1 VTPSTVRDKLKAA
14 VNITGLRV
22 YDTVPDGLIPP
33 ALVIGQL
40 SITWDLV
47 MARGADSA
55 EVDLILIAGRMSD
68 RAAQDYLDSFLTASG
83 TNSIKTKV
91 EADQT
96 LGGSVTSVRVVTATP
111 ISLTVSGVEML
122 AYRFA
127 VALWG

>member
-83 TNSIKTKV
+83 ANSIKTKI

-96 LGGSVTSVRVVTATP
+96 LGGSVSSVRVVSATP
-111 ISLTVSGVEML
+111 ISLTVAGVEML
-122 AYRFA
+122 AYRYA

>member
-1 VTPSTVRDKLKAA
+1 MTPSTVRDKLKLA
-14 VNITGLRV
+14 VNISGLRV

-40 SITWDLV
+40 AITWDLV

-83 TNSIKTKV
+83 ANSIKTKI

-96 LGGSVTSVRVVTATP
+96 LGGSVSSVRVVSATP
-111 ISLTVSGVEML
+111 ISLTVAGVEML
-122 AYRFA
+122 AYRYA

>member
-40 SITWDLV
+40 AMTWDLV

-96 LGGSVTSVRVVTATP
+96 LDGSVSSVRVVTATP
-111 ISLTVSGVEML
+111 ISLTVAGVEML

>member
-33 ALVIGQL
+33 ALVVGQL
-40 SITWDLV
+40 SLNWDLV
-47 MARGADSA
+47 MARGADSG
-55 EVDLILIAGRMSD
+55 EIDLILIAGRMSD
-68 RAAQDYLDSFLTASG
+68 RAAQDYLDSFLTATG

-96 LGGSVTSVRVVTATP
+96 LGGSVSSVRVVTATP
-111 ISLTVSGVEML
+111 LSLTVAGVEML
-122 AYRFA
+122 AYRYA

>member
-1 VTPSTVRDKLKAA
+1 VTPSTVRDKLKDA

-33 ALVIGQL
+33 ALVVGQL
-40 SITWDLV
+40 SLNWDLV
-47 MARGADSA
+47 MARGADSG
-55 EVDLILIAGRMSD
+55 EIDLILIAGRMSD
-68 RAAQDYLDSFLTASG
+68 RAAQDYLDSFLTATG

-96 LGGSVTSVRVVTATP
+96 LGGSVSSVRVVTATP
-111 ISLTVSGVEML
+111 LSLTVAGVEML
-122 AYRFA
+122 AYRYA

>member
-1 VTPSTVRDKLKAA
+1 MTPSTVRDKLKAA

-96 LGGSVTSVRVVTATP
+96 LDGSVTSVRVVTATP
-111 ISLTVSGVEML
+111 ISLTVAGVEML

>member
-1 VTPSTVRDKLKAA
+1 MTPSTVRDKLKAA
-14 VNITGLRV
+14 VNIAGLRV

-40 SITWDLV
+40 SIEWDLV
-47 MARGADSA
+47 FARGADSA
-55 EVDLILIAGRMSD
+55 TVDLILIAGRMSD
-68 RAAQDYLDSFLTASG
+68 RAAQDYLDGFLTATG

-96 LGGSVTSVRVVTATP
+96 LGGSVSSVRVVSATP
-111 ISLTVSGVEML
+111 ISLTVAGVEML

>member
-1 VTPSTVRDKLKAA
+1 VTPSTVRDKLKDA

-40 SITWDLV
+40 SLNWDLV
-47 MARGADSA
+47 MARGADSG
-55 EVDLILIAGRMSD
+55 EIDLILIAGRMSD
-68 RAAQDYLDSFLTASG
+68 RAAQDYLDSFLTATG

-91 EADQT
+91 EADQS
-96 LGGSVTSVRVVTATP
+96 LGGSVSSVRVVTATP
-111 ISLTVSGVEML
+111 LSLTVAGVEML
-122 AYRFA
+122 AYRYA

>member
-40 SITWDLV
+40 AITWDLV

-96 LGGSVTSVRVVTATP
+96 LDGSVSSVRVVTATP
-111 ISLTVSGVEML
+111 ISLTVAGVEML

>member
-1 VTPSTVRDKLKAA
+1 MTPSTVRDKLKDA

-33 ALVIGQL
+33 ALVVGQL
-40 SITWDLV
+40 SLNWDLV
-47 MARGADSA
+47 MARGADSG
-55 EVDLILIAGRMSD
+55 EIDLILIAGRMSD
-68 RAAQDYLDSFLTASG
+68 RAAQDYLDSFLTATG

-96 LGGSVTSVRVVTATP
+96 LGGSVSSVRVVTATP
-111 ISLTVSGVEML
+111 LSLTVAGVEML
-122 AYRFA
+122 AYRYA

>member
-1 VTPSTVRDKLKAA
+1 MTPSTVRDKLKLA
-14 VNITGLRV
+14 VSITGLRV

-40 SITWDLV
+40 SIDWDLV

-55 EVDLILIAGRMSD
+55 TVDLILIAGRMSD

-83 TNSIKTKV
+83 NNSIKTKV

-96 LGGSVTSVRVVTATP
+96 LGGSVSSVRVVSATP
-111 ISLTVSGVEML
+111 ISLTVAGVEML

>member
-1 VTPSTVRDKLKAA
+1 VTPSTVRDNLKAA

-33 ALVIGQL
+33 ALVVGQL
-40 SITWDLV
+40 SLNWDLV
-47 MARGADSA
+47 MARGADSG
-55 EVDLILIAGRMSD
+55 EIDLILIAGRMSD
-68 RAAQDYLDSFLTASG
+68 RAAQDYLDSFLTATG

-96 LGGSVTSVRVVTATP
+96 LGGSVSSVRVVTATP
-111 ISLTVSGVEML
+111 LSLTVAGVEML
-122 AYRFA
+122 AYRYA

>member
-1 VTPSTVRDKLKAA
+1 MTPSTVRDKLKLA

-83 TNSIKTKV
+83 ANSIKTKI

-96 LGGSVTSVRVVTATP
+96 LGGSVSSVRVVSATP
-111 ISLTVSGVEML
+111 ISLTVAGVEML
-122 AYRFA
+122 AYRYA

>member
-40 SITWDLV
+40 AMTWDLV

-96 LGGSVTSVRVVTATP
+96 LDGSVSSVRVVTATP
-111 ISLTVSGVEML
+111 ISLTVAGVEML

-127 VALWG
+127 VELWG

>member
-1 VTPSTVRDKLKAA
+1 MTPSTVRDNLKAA

-33 ALVIGQL
+33 ALVVGQL
-40 SITWDLV
+40 SLNWDLV
-47 MARGADSA
+47 MARGADSG
-55 EVDLILIAGRMSD
+55 EIDLILIAGRMSD
-68 RAAQDYLDSFLTASG
+68 RAAQDYLDSFLTATG

-96 LGGSVTSVRVVTATP
+96 LGGSVSSVRVVTATP
-111 ISLTVSGVEML
+111 LSLTVAGVEML
-122 AYRFA
+122 AYRYA

>member
-1 VTPSTVRDKLKAA
+1 MTPSTVRDKLKAA

-40 SITWDLV
+40 SIDWDLV
-47 MARGADSA
+47 FARGADSA
-55 EVDLILIAGRMSD
+55 TVDLILIAGRMSD
-68 RAAQDYLDSFLTASG
+68 RAAQDYLDSFLTATG

-96 LGGSVTSVRVVTATP
+96 LGGSVTSVRVVSATP
-111 ISLTVSGVEML
+111 ISLTVAGVEML

>member
-1 VTPSTVRDKLKAA
+1 MTPSTVRDKLKAA

-40 SITWDLV
+40 AMTWDLV

-96 LGGSVTSVRVVTATP
+96 LDGSVSSVRVVTATP
-111 ISLTVSGVEML
+111 ISLTVAGVEML